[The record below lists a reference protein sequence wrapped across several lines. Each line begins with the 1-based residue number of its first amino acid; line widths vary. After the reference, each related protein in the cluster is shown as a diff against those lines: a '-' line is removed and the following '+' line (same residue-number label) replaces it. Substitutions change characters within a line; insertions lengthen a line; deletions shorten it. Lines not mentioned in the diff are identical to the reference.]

1 MASTEQLLAQSFSRH
16 YDALLNDEY
25 LKKHYNTVLGFELL
39 PAMAWIAFDS
49 ARRAGQ
55 DANKAIAPVYQEI
68 FVRLNHADGDK
79 YSSRLNLYRDAIKE
93 TDFRIEWMP
102 QRDEDN
108 YLFGGSEEL
117 VVQVIWLLTDLLVYP
132 SCADHYFDFDT
143 PSLMEQYDPDDQVR
157 KSTFFRSFV
166 LDRIGKDLFA
176 FSYDVYELLRK
187 DSPEPVVAV
196 FQKYYYRATMR
207 TTNCAWYSTIR
218 EELVPFMFA
227 VVLRLNNYSE
237 PTESFVREILSLIQ
251 GKPIHAHFNDR
262 VKFYI
267 ANKSK
272 PRHEWGEFKRINEL
286 CKNEELLISYYYI
299 RWHSF
304 VDLYLERKLKE
315 GERLSYY
322 MFSALADL
330 LFNPACA
337 ENYENAPAL
346 IESMD
351 EKKWA
356 RKASRFL
363 GYAYMPLFDEMLEY
377 TNELLNLV

>member
-1 MASTEQLLAQSFSRH
+1 MANTEQLLAQSFSRH
-16 YDALLNDEY
+16 YDALLNDER
-25 LKKHYNTVLGFELL
+25 LKKNYNTVLGFELL
-39 PAMAWIAFDS
+39 PAMMWIAFD
-49 ARRAGQ
+49 AGKRAGQ
-55 DANKAIAPVYQEI
+55 NPNAISPIYQE
-68 FVRLNHADGDK
+68 VMAKLKPEDGEK
-79 YSSRLNLYRDAIKE
+79 YSSRMKLYQTAIQE
-93 TDFRIEWMP
+93 SDFRIEWMP

-132 SCADHYFDFDT
+132 SCAGNYFDFDA
-143 PSLMEQYDPDDQVR
+143 PSLMEQYDPDEQVR

-166 LDRIGKDLFA
+166 LDRLGKDLFA
-176 FSYDVYELLRK
+176 FSYDIYELLRQ
-187 DSPEPVVAV
+187 DTPEPVVAV

-207 TTNCAWYSTIR
+207 TTNCAWFSTIR

-227 VVLRLNNYSE
+227 VALRLNNNSE
-237 PTESFVREILSLIQ
+237 PPESFVREILSLIQ
-251 GKPIHAHFNDR
+251 GKPIHGHFEDR

-267 ANKSK
+267 TKKSK
-272 PRHEWGEFKRINEL
+272 PRDEWKETKRINEL
-286 CKNEELLISYYYI
+286 CENEEFLIINYHI
-299 RWHSF
+299 QWNSF
-304 VDLYLERKLKE
+304 IGLYLEGKIKKGVL
-315 GERLSYY
+315 LFHY

-351 EKKWA
+351 EEKWA

-363 GYAYMPLFDEMLEY
+363 GYAYVPLFEEMLEY